1 MQGGEATHTLKE
13 VSKTRAP
20 MRANNSPPGG
30 YNRRSPESIRRLN
43 CLCAAKTL
51 FDLGGERNPPSCP
64 ELDDRPESRDGER
77 EESGL

>member
-1 MQGGEATHTLKE
+1 MQGGEATYTLKE
-13 VSKTRAP
+13 VSNTRDP

-30 YNRRSPESIRRLN
+30 YNRCSLESIRRLN

-51 FDLGGERNPPSCP
+51 VDFSGERNPPSCS